1 MSRQNTAEA
10 RKAYLNVSEAAV
22 FLNKTEAAIYRM
34 VARRQIPFRKLHRRL
49 IFKASELEELVA
61 RLPGVTLD
69 EIMEQERVRRL

>member
-1 MSRQNTAEA
+1 MSRQNIAGA

-49 IFKASELEELVA
+49 MFKVSELEQLVE

-69 EIMEQERVRRL
+69 EIMEQERVGQL